1 MEVHLVA
8 PVVLQNKLS
17 FMVFV
22 TTFEPCMCQ
31 LYEHFPSLYSC
42 SFFHQAYISYGFE
55 KLRWFL
61 YILFL
66 GIHFEVDMLKVLQ
79 PFISL
84 ALRSF
89 FHAVDTMLH
98 KRGQDN
104 EVKTGFNFSLNCQ
117 GIDSNHRWKDGPEF
131 YRSVSKIE
139 DQTKACSLLRSAR

>member
-1 MEVHLVA
+1 
-8 PVVLQNKLS
+8 
-17 FMVFV
+17 
-22 TTFEPCMCQ
+22 
-31 LYEHFPSLYSC
+31 
-42 SFFHQAYISYGFE
+42 
-55 KLRWFL
+55 
-61 YILFL
+61 
-66 GIHFEVDMLKVLQ
+66 MLKVLQ

-131 YRSVSKIE
+131 YRSVSKTE
-139 DQTKACSLLRSAR
+139 DQKLVLYLGQLVREARLCSIRKETRGFLLSQAITRHHVNHETDEKPRNENLQ